1 METVITRDTDT
12 LREYMAALDAQERGL
27 SPFAKLAATVKL
39 SRLHRELDSAQ
50 LETTDDDFT
59 ALRREIDERL
69 NRSLLRRFQSG
80 PWGARASVFL
90 LLVVGQQLALALVW
104 LLTHLFVRFAPVPK
118 QWNPLLPHEQPGFLF
133 VFIFIFFLTTPMLAL
148 MVLFG
153 GRYFRSWRT
162 TLPATLLIIAMSALL
177 TFLVLRTKETT
188 NPVRHASSLAQ
199 LAKERDVNVA
209 SYHDWVKANW
219 LLSDERFQ
227 ADYERYLRN
236 GPGRWITSRFDSE
249 NDAAWAD
256 STPPSAPDSLSGAPS
271 SSPSGSL
278 AVINEYLDGGQDP
291 NGFRAWLKYYL
302 DRNRIYSEDRLDQ
315 EVSALTGLANQRY
328 LGIWQVEP
336 YLKERDQ
343 RLYRAYLGSI
353 NTSMKLWAIGWLG
366 LLAVV
371 FFACYAAAPLFSF
384 SKSLLRRGSV
394 RRDPVVIDTD
404 ESVATPVAAAGG
416 FSDHGFTFPERG
428 EIHTAPF
435 FEAPF
440 KLLSR
445 VHRAFLRLAILSS
458 IFVFVLWCVVY
469 ALELT
474 GKHADPSSQLAF
486 MRSNLLFGGSAAS
499 QDRAATPIL
508 GFSGFSPTTAPSA
521 EQGSGREG
529 ILGSRVRELEQTLDE
544 DDYQSDKKFKEQYRI
559 IAAQRSELNSIKS
572 ATGQL
577 QTLPEQLSSI
587 GTRVGAAE
595 ARAGEGVG
603 QAEAARQTAEGFQ
616 KQLTAKLTEVETR
629 ATRAA
634 EQVGK
639 VEDQASVLATRTEA
653 LEKELDRRARQIEA
667 RTEELGERT
676 AGLKEREERIDRLQR
691 IAFAGIFAEL
701 KSNVDELERRIASS
715 FYRAFSK
722 GEAKRD
728 SDSIRERVNAL
739 ANELRQLNTDQAKQ
753 FIAELDGLTKRLDQ
767 ITTRIK

>member
-12 LREYMAALDAQERGL
+12 LREYLAALDAQERGV

-39 SRLHRELDSAQ
+39 SRLRRELDGAH
-50 LETTDDDFT
+50 LETTDDDFA

-69 NRSLLRRFQSG
+69 NRSLLRRFQGG

-90 LLVVGQQLALALVW
+90 LLVVGQQVALALIW
-104 LLTHLFVRFAPVPK
+104 LLTLLFVRFAPVPK

-133 VFIFIFFLTTPMLAL
+133 VFIFIFFLATPMLAL

-162 TLPATLLIIAMSALL
+162 TLPATLLIVAMSALL

-199 LAKERDVNVA
+199 LAKDRDVNVA

-219 LLSDERFQ
+219 LLSDEKFQ

-256 STPPSAPDSLSGAPS
+256 STVPSAPDSSS

-291 NGFRAWLKYYL
+291 NGFRSWLKYYL

-343 RLYRAYLGSI
+343 KLYRAYLGSI
-353 NTSMKLWAIGWLG
+353 STSMKLWAMAWLG
-366 LLAVV
+366 LLAIV
-371 FFACYAAAPLFSF
+371 FFACYAATPLFSF
-384 SKSLLRRGSV
+384 SKSLLSRGSV
-394 RRDPVVIDTD
+394 RRDAVVIDSD
-404 ESVATPVAAAGG
+404 ENVAARVAAPGG

-445 VHRAFLRLAILSS
+445 VHRAFLRLAILTS
-458 IFVFVLWCVVY
+458 IFVFVLWCVMY

-474 GKHADPSSQLAF
+474 GKQANPSSQVAF
-486 MRSNLLFGGSAAS
+486 MRSNLLFGGSANS
-499 QDRAATPIL
+499 QERTVTPIS
-508 GFSGFSPTTAPSA
+508 GFSGLSPTSVPSA
-521 EQGSGREG
+521 EPEGGREG
-529 ILGSRVRELEQTLDE
+529 ILASRVRELEQTLDE

-753 FIAELDGLTKRLDQ
+753 FIAQLDGLTKRLDQ
-767 ITTRIK
+767 IATRIK

>member
-12 LREYMAALDAQERGL
+12 LREYMAALDAQERGV

-39 SRLHRELDSAQ
+39 SRLRRELDSAH

-69 NRSLLRRFQSG
+69 NRSMLRRFQSG

-90 LLVVGQQLALALVW
+90 LLVVGQQLALALIW
-104 LLTHLFVRFAPVPK
+104 FLTLLFVRFAPVPK

-133 VFIFIFFLTTPMLAL
+133 VFIFIFFLATPMLAL

-162 TLPATLLIIAMSALL
+162 TLPATLLIVAMSALL

-188 NPVRHASSLAQ
+188 NPVRHTSSLAQ

-219 LLSDERFQ
+219 LLSDEKFQ

-256 STPPSAPDSLSGAPS
+256 STPVSTPVPAPDSPSGS
-271 SSPSGSL
+271 QSGSPSGSL

-343 RLYRAYLGSI
+343 RLYRAYLGSVSA
-353 NTSMKLWAIGWLG
+353 SMKLWAMAWLG
-366 LLAVV
+366 LLAIV
-371 FFACYAAAPLFSF
+371 FFACYAAVPLFSF
-384 SKSLLRRGSV
+384 SKTLLRRGSV
-394 RRDPVVIDTD
+394 RRDPVVIDAD
-404 ESVATPVAAAGG
+404 ESVAVPGG
-416 FSDHGFTFPERG
+416 FSDHGFAFPERG

-445 VHRAFLRLAILSS
+445 VHRAFLRLAILTS
-458 IFVFVLWCVVY
+458 ILVFALWCMVY

-474 GKHADPSSQLAF
+474 GRQANPPSQVAF
-486 MRSNLLFGGSAAS
+486 MRSNLLFAGSGSS
-499 QDRAATPIL
+499 QERAVTPIS
-508 GFSGFSPTTAPSA
+508 GFSGLSPTSVPAT

-529 ILGSRVRELEQTLDE
+529 ILASRVRELEETLDE

-559 IAAQRSELNSIKS
+559 IAVQRSELNSIKS

-753 FIAELDGLTKRLDQ
+753 FISQLDGLTKRLDQ

>member
-12 LREYMAALDAQERGL
+12 LREYLAALDAQERGVSL
-27 SPFAKLAATVKL
+27 FAKLAATVKL
-39 SRLHRELDSAQ
+39 SRLRRELNNAQ
-50 LETTDDDFT
+50 LETTDEDFT
-59 ALRREIDERL
+59 ALRTEIDERL
-69 NRSLLRRFQSG
+69 NRSLLRRFQGG

-104 LLTHLFVRFAPVPK
+104 LLTMLFVRFAPVPK
-118 QWNPLLPHEQPGFLF
+118 QWNPVLPHEQPGFLF
-133 VFIFIFFLTTPMLAL
+133 FFIFIFFFATPMLAL
-148 MVLFG
+148 LVLFG

-162 TLPATLLIIAMSALL
+162 TLPATLLIVAMSALL
-177 TFLVLRTKETT
+177 TFLVVRAKETN
-188 NPVRHASSLAQ
+188 NPVRHTTSLAQ
-199 LAKERDVNVA
+199 FAKEREVNVT
-209 SYHDWVKANW
+209 SYREWLKGNW
-219 LLSDERFQ
+219 LLADEKFQ
-227 ADYERYLRN
+227 NDYERYLRN

-249 NDAAWAD
+249 NDAAW
-256 STPPSAPDSLSGAPS
+256 SDSLSG
-271 SSPSGSL
+271 SPSGSL
-278 AVINEYLDGGQDP
+278 VVMNEYLDGGQDP
-291 NGFRAWLKYYL
+291 SGFREWLKYYL
-302 DRNRIYSEDRLDQ
+302 DRNRIYSEDRIDQ
-315 EVSALTGLANQRY
+315 EASALTGMANQRY

-353 NTSMKLWAIGWLG
+353 NSSMKLWALAWLG
-366 LLAVV
+366 LLAIV
-371 FFACYAAAPLFSF
+371 FLASYAAAPVYSF
-384 SKSLLRRGSV
+384 GKSVLSRGSNRRG
-394 RRDPVVIDTD
+394 PVVVDSG
-404 ESVATPVAAAGG
+404 ESVAAGG
-416 FSDHGFTFPERG
+416 FEDHGFTFPERD
-428 EIHTAPF
+428 EIQTPPF
-435 FEAPF
+435 FEAPL
-440 KLLSR
+440 KLLSL
-445 VHRAFLRLAILSS
+445 VHRAFVRLAVLTS
-458 IFVFVLWCVVY
+458 IVVFALWCVVY

-474 GKHADPSSQLAF
+474 GQRANPSSQVAF
-486 MRSNLLFGGSAAS
+486 MRSNLLFGGSVNS
-499 QDRAATPIL
+499 QERSVNAI
-508 GFSGFSPTTAPSA
+508 SGLSSTGVRSA
-521 EQGSGREG
+521 EQGSGNSREG
-529 ILGSRVRELEQTLDE
+529 LLASRVRELERTLDE
-544 DDYQSDKKFKEQYRI
+544 DDYQSGKKFKEQYRT
-559 IAAQRSELNSIKS
+559 IAAQRSELNSLKS

-616 KQLTAKLTEVETR
+616 KQLTAKLSEVETR
-629 ATRAA
+629 AARAA

-701 KSNVDELERRIASS
+701 KSNADELERRIASS

-728 SDSIRERVNAL
+728 ADAIRERINAL
-739 ANELRQLNTDQAKQ
+739 ASELRQLNTDQAKQ
-753 FIAELDGLTKRLDQ
+753 FIAQLDELTKRLDQ
-767 ITTRIK
+767 ITARIK

>member
-1 METVITRDTDT
+1 
-12 LREYMAALDAQERGL
+12 
-27 SPFAKLAATVKL
+27 
-39 SRLHRELDSAQ
+39 
-50 LETTDDDFT
+50 
-59 ALRREIDERL
+59 
-69 NRSLLRRFQSG
+69 
-80 PWGARASVFL
+80 
-90 LLVVGQQLALALVW
+90 
-104 LLTHLFVRFAPVPK
+104 
-118 QWNPLLPHEQPGFLF
+118 
-133 VFIFIFFLTTPMLAL
+133 
-148 MVLFG
+148 
-153 GRYFRSWRT
+153 
-162 TLPATLLIIAMSALL
+162 
-177 TFLVLRTKETT
+177 
-188 NPVRHASSLAQ
+188 
-199 LAKERDVNVA
+199 
-209 SYHDWVKANW
+209 
-219 LLSDERFQ
+219 
-227 ADYERYLRN
+227 
-236 GPGRWITSRFDSE
+236 
-249 NDAAWAD
+249 
-256 STPPSAPDSLSGAPS
+256 
-271 SSPSGSL
+271 
-278 AVINEYLDGGQDP
+278 
-291 NGFRAWLKYYL
+291 
-302 DRNRIYSEDRLDQ
+302 
-315 EVSALTGLANQRY
+315 
-328 LGIWQVEP
+328 
-336 YLKERDQ
+336 
-343 RLYRAYLGSI
+343 
-353 NTSMKLWAIGWLG
+353 
-366 LLAVV
+366 
-371 FFACYAAAPLFSF
+371 
-384 SKSLLRRGSV
+384 
-394 RRDPVVIDTD
+394 
-404 ESVATPVAAAGG
+404 
-416 FSDHGFTFPERG
+416 
-428 EIHTAPF
+428 
-435 FEAPF
+435 
-440 KLLSR
+440 
-445 VHRAFLRLAILSS
+445 
-458 IFVFVLWCVVY
+458 VLWCVVY

-474 GKHADPSSQLAF
+474 GKQGNPPSQVAF
-486 MRSNLLFGGSAAS
+486 MRSNLLFGGSANS
-499 QDRAATPIL
+499 QERAVTSI
-508 GFSGFSPTTAPSA
+508 SGLSPMSFPAA

-529 ILGSRVRELEQTLDE
+529 ILASRVRELEQTLDE

-691 IAFAGIFAEL
+691 IAFAGMFAEL

-753 FIAELDGLTKRLDQ
+753 FIAQLDGLTKRLDQ